1 VNDQLE
7 SLISQMIDRGLLYD
21 EAVGEFEKKYI
32 LTVLQRNNGNQ
43 TRAAKAMGIHR
54 NTLNKKLSSYSQKR
68 QRTHS

>member
-1 VNDQLE
+1 LE

>member
-1 VNDQLE
+1 MKDQLE